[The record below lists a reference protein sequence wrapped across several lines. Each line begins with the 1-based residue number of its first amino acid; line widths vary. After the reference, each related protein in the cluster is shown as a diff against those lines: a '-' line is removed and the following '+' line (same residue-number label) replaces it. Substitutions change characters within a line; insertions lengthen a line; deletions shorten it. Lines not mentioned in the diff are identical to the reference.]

1 MAIVREPTS
10 SLHAAPGLRTVD
22 TGPRIAMATSDGFP
36 DGADGGMLAEALAQR
51 RAEARWAVWDDPSV
65 DWADF
70 DLVVVRSTWDYPAK
84 LDAFRAWVQEVA
96 VATNLVNPPRLIVGN
111 LHKGYLADLGPEAV
125 PTVVVPR
132 GMTVALGQ
140 LPWGDV
146 VVKPAVGVGGVGVV
160 RHATQGDLDALTLA
174 DEGAADAVVQPYLAS
189 VERAGEVSVVCIEG
203 RPTHAVRK
211 LPAAGDFRI
220 HDHWGGS
227 VEPTRLTPAL
237 ADVAM
242 RALARLP
249 LPAAYARVD
258 LLDAGGDLVV
268 SELEL
273 VEPDLAL
280 AGSPEATER
289 FADGLLARVAA
300 RTGLF

>member
-1 MAIVREPTS
+1 MTTVREPTS
-10 SLHAAPGLRTVD
+10 SLDAALGLRTVD
-22 TGPRIAMATSDGFP
+22 TGPRIAMATSDGYP
-36 DGADGGMLAEALAQR
+36 DGADAGVLAEALAHR
-51 RAEARWAVWDDPSV
+51 RAEARWAVWDDPAV

-84 LDAFRAWVQEVA
+84 VDAFRAWVQEVA
-96 VATNLVNPPRLIVGN
+96 MATTLVNPPRLIIGN

-132 GMTVALGQ
+132 GMTVSLAQ
-140 LPWGDV
+140 LPWHDV

-160 RHATQGDLDALTLA
+160 RHATQDDLDALTLA
-174 DEGAADAVVQPYLAS
+174 DEDAADAVVQPYLAS
-189 VERAGEVSVVCIEG
+189 VERAGEVSVVCIDG

-211 LPAAGDFRI
+211 LPAAGEFRI

-227 VEPTRLTPAL
+227 LEPIRLAPAL
-237 ADVAM
+237 ADVAL
-242 RALARLP
+242 RVLARLP
-249 LPAAYARVD
+249 MPAAYARVD

-273 VEPDLAL
+273 IEPDLAL

-289 FADGLLARVAA
+289 FADCLLARATS
-300 RTGLF
+300 RSGLL